1 MKTVYIVFERSWRG
15 TFISSVFESE
25 QEAKTY
31 MYELRGECY
40 DLDSSYEYYLQG
52 WEVK

>member
-1 MKTVYIVFERSWRG
+1 MKTVFIVFERSWRG

-25 QEAKTY
+25 MEAKAC
-31 MYELRGECY
+31 MYDLRGEDY
-40 DLDSSYEYYLQG
+40 DLDSSYEYYTQE